1 MEPSSSLDNIY
12 PFKDIKSSTDPIL
25 NYDKGKS
32 GKVLI
37 IDNGSYNCRMGW
49 DTSGEF
55 DASSLGSNGLVFK
68 SVMVKTRKEKGKES
82 ELHVANDI
90 PNIETVRYSL
100 KTPFDRNIITQFE
113 HEEIMLDYGFHH
125 LGIEEES
132 INHPLVMTEA
142 PANPKSSRASMNEL
156 LFENYM
162 LPKVSY
168 GIDGLFSLYKNQ
180 PNFAKNK
187 TTAMVIS
194 FGFHTI
200 HFMPVVDGKVDADN
214 LRRLNVGGF
223 HLTNFLHRGLQLKY
237 SANANNITIGR
248 AEEMMTDHC
257 YVVKDF
263 GPELRLWSD
272 VDYYQTNVHKMQ
284 LPYTVAPKPAPV
296 DPEVLKQRRQEM
308 AKRLVEMNAKKREE
322 KLHEDEALLKT
333 LHTCLDLLDQG
344 YEDKVKRMLAKHEI
358 TAKNVKELQAVV
370 DKIKSRIEKAKTGSS
385 IAPKKKEKSD
395 EPEAKKRREDMN
407 EDEKREFDSWLDE
420 VKTKRNELVEK
431 RSNRHFRK
439 QQLSKRRT
447 AASQERMRM
456 ISQLAKN
463 SKKEDTFGM
472 NDDDWDVYNK
482 VRKDQGDSDSEEEQ
496 EKLAEYEA
504 VLREHDPNFDSSE
517 DKDEI
522 SRDSP
527 EWYQIHLA
535 TERLRVPEIYFQPSI
550 IGCDQAGI
558 SETLDFILKKYDEE
572 ISTNLASNVFV
583 TGAAAKLPGLLER
596 ISSDLISN
604 RPFKSKTSVTCAED
618 PTMDSFR
625 GMQKFAQDVIEED
638 SFWITKTEYEERG
651 GDVMKVHCCS
661 NS

>member
-1 MEPSSSLDNIY
+1 
-12 PFKDIKSSTDPIL
+12 
-25 NYDKGKS
+25 
-32 GKVLI
+32 
-37 IDNGSYNCRMGW
+37 
-49 DTSGEF
+49 
-55 DASSLGSNGLVFK
+55 
-68 SVMVKTRKEKGKES
+68 
-82 ELHVANDI
+82 
-90 PNIETVRYSL
+90 
-100 KTPFDRNIITQFE
+100 
-113 HEEIMLDYGFHH
+113 
-125 LGIEEES
+125 
-132 INHPLVMTEA
+132 
-142 PANPKSSRASMNEL
+142 
-156 LFENYM
+156 
-162 LPKVSY
+162 
-168 GIDGLFSLYKNQ
+168 
-180 PNFAKNK
+180 
-187 TTAMVIS
+187 
-194 FGFHTI
+194 
-200 HFMPVVDGKVDADN
+200 
-214 LRRLNVGGF
+214 
-223 HLTNFLHRGLQLKY
+223 
-237 SANANNITIGR
+237 
-248 AEEMMTDHC
+248 
-257 YVVKDF
+257 
-263 GPELRLWSD
+263 
-272 VDYYQTNVHKMQ
+272 
-284 LPYTVAPKPAPV
+284 
-296 DPEVLKQRRQEM
+296 
-308 AKRLVEMNAKKREE
+308 MNAKKREE

-407 EDEKREFDSWLDE
+407 EDEKLEFDSWLDE

-604 RPFKSKTSVTCAED
+604 RPFKSRTSVTCAED